1 MKHIEDIE
9 KMSVEELISIAE
21 DMPVEVPDDL
31 DKNISEAIMAQAAL
45 ADIPKAAQTVRRLIL
60 ATTAAAAC
68 LTVFLTVR
76 NQPKDTFD
84 DPHLA
89 YAELEKTFSYI
100 SSKVDKGLEIAS
112 EAEPVFTKTAG
123 IFGSNDKQKNT
134 K

>member
-9 KMSVEELISIAE
+9 KMSMEELINIAE

-45 ADIPKAAQTVRRLIL
+45 ADIPKSAQTVRRLIL

-68 LTVFLTVR
+68 LTVFTTVR

-89 YAELEKTFSYI
+89 YAELENTFSYI

-123 IFGSNDKQKNT
+123 IFGSNDKL
-134 K
+134 

>member
-31 DKNISEAIMAQAAL
+31 DKNISEALMAQTAL
-45 ADIPKAAQTVRRLIL
+45 ADIPKSAQTVRRLL
-60 ATTAAAAC
+60 YATTAAAAC
-68 LTVFLTVR
+68 LAVFLTVR
-76 NQPKDTFD
+76 SQPKDTFD

-112 EAEPVFTKTAG
+112 EAEPVFTKTAV
-123 IFGSNDKQKNT
+123 IFGSNDKQKHT